1 MRKLVALVSGILVV
15 ALISTVHAWNH
26 VGHMTSA
33 AIAYADLKERNA
45 AVITRV
51 VKVLKQHPH
60 FQSMWA
66 PKLEKVSSE
75 ERDLC
80 LFMLASTWPDDI
92 RKKHLDY
99 SKPEWH
105 YVNIPY
111 SPGKVDG
118 KIPRAASILTALPAN
133 RSIASS
139 DTNTGAARAV
149 ALCWLLHLT
158 EDITQPM
165 HTVAL
170 VNKQLPAQDGDKGGN
185 RFFVKDKPDGET
197 KKLHKFWDQLPV
209 KSGNL
214 EAIQKRAAAL
224 MSKPEFS
231 RQSFAD
237 QLRPQSFKDWAIAT
251 YKLAK
256 KHAYLDGALPIST
269 NKDDGTLLQ
278 KDCQREAKE
287 IAQRQIV
294 LSGYRISDALTD
306 LFKQ

>member
-105 YVNIPY
+105 YVNIPFG
-111 SPGKVDG
+111 PEKADG
-118 KIPRAASILTALPAN
+118 KIPRGSEHTHGFTREPVN
-133 RSIASS
+133 RGFGFRNGS
-139 DTNTGAARAV
+139 GPGRGPVLAV
-149 ALCWLLHLT
+149 PPHGRHY
-158 EDITQPM
+158 P
-165 HTVAL
+165 TVAHHC
-170 VNKQLPAQDGDKGGN
+170 ACE
-185 RFFVKDKPDGET
+185 RT
-197 KKLHKFWDQLPV
+197 T
-209 KSGNL
+209 SGP
-214 EAIQKRAAAL
+214 EGRPGRKRA
-224 MSKPEFS
+224 
-231 RQSFAD
+231 
-237 QLRPQSFKDWAIAT
+237 LRED
-251 YKLAK
+251 
-256 KHAYLDGALPIST
+256 
-269 NKDDGTLLQ
+269 
-278 KDCQREAKE
+278 EA
-287 IAQRQIV
+287 R
-294 LSGYRISDALTD
+294 R
-306 LFKQ
+306 